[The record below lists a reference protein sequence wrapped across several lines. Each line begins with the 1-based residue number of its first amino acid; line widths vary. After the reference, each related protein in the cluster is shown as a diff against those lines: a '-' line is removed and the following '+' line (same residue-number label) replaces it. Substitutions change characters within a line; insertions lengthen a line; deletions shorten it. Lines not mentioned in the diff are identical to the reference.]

1 MKKLIILLLFLGCFS
16 AKAEE
21 ITKEQLFVYYK
32 NTTSCAVAYNFQ
44 YKIAAVTFTI
54 DQGVNSQRLLESIG
68 PLTTAW
74 VTIAM
79 RLENELSLKHGF
91 TDKEIGDY
99 RSNVFMSTATS
110 VGENLWLMNK
120 ANQFTEHLFAS
131 TDGCNELAVQIR
143 NVFKG
148 VLDETIVAPK
158 LEQGPDSSLNKP
170 KQKM

>member
-44 YKIAAVTFTI
+44 YKIAAVAFTI
-54 DQGVNSQRLLESIG
+54 DQGVNSQRLLES
-68 PLTTAW
+68 
-74 VTIAM
+74 
-79 RLENELSLKHGF
+79 

-131 TDGCNELAVQIR
+131 TAGCNELAVQIR